1 MLRRTF
7 GAILNKENLLALALA
22 VLLILIVIFTIDT
35 SPTWIYQG
43 F

>member
-1 MLRRTF
+1 MWKRIF
-7 GAILNKENLLALALA
+7 DSVFNKENLLALILA
-22 VLLILIVIFTIDT
+22 LILIALVIFTIDT